1 MIDRIPE
8 ALRTNPQAY
17 ANAWEERNWAFHDA
31 LEGASNSPWLNHFI
45 SLLAVHSK
53 RYRSR
58 FFDYH
63 DDALL
68 AQAEHKAL
76 MDAVLNRDADTA
88 CWLMTEHVL
97 GRVRALKQLIES
109 GK

>member
-1 MIDRIPE
+1 
-8 ALRTNPQAY
+8 
-17 ANAWEERNWAFHDA
+17 
-31 LEGASNSPWLNHFI
+31 
-45 SLLAVHSK
+45 LLALHS
-53 RYRSR
+53 RRCRSR
-58 FFDYH
+58 FFDYRG
-63 DDALL
+63 DALL